1 MDAALAQPT
10 TDPLPGV
17 QRRARVRPVPLPESG
32 VRPAVSVVIPCFNYA
47 HFLPLAVRSALSQ
60 QGVDV
65 EVIVVDDASTDA
77 SLQVANDLAAENAAV
92 TVRSHE
98 TNQGPVAT
106 FNDGLE
112 LASGE
117 FLVRLDADDQ
127 LTPGSLL
134 RSTALARAHPS
145 VGLVYGHPR
154 HFRDEP
160 PAPRSHLRSWTLWP
174 GREWLAHRCRS
185 GFNVITS
192 PEVLMRASIV
202 QRVGGQQPLAHT
214 HDMEM
219 WFRIAAFSDVARID
233 GPDQAWHRD
242 HPDSLSARLVDDTVD
257 LFERRAAF
265 DVLFGGPAG
274 EIPEAPA
281 LQWLARR
288 SLARDA
294 LDRACH
300 LFDRGNATKESV
312 AILVDFAREMEPP
325 GVTLP
330 GWRAVRRRSEL
341 GPARVR
347 RRPWYTAAA
356 LRRRLRNEIM
366 HLRWTRTG
374 AWEPAR
380 GAEHLLA
387 AAQRR
392 LVAADRH

>member
-1 MDAALAQPT
+1 MHAALAHST
-10 TDPLPGV
+10 TDRLPGLE
-17 QRRARVRPVPLPESG
+17 RRARVRPVPLSG
-32 VRPAVSVVIPCFNYA
+32 SGLRPTVSVVIPCFNYA
-47 HFLPLAVRSALSQ
+47 HFLPLAVGSALGQ
-60 QGVDV
+60 EGVDV

-77 SLQVANDLAAENAAV
+77 SLQVAGDLAAEHVAV
-92 TVRSHE
+92 TVVSHA

-134 RSTALARAHPS
+134 RSTALARAYPS

-160 PAPRSHLRSWTLWP
+160 PAPRSRIRSWTLWP

-192 PEVLMRASIV
+192 PEVLMRSSIV

-242 HPDSLSARLVDDTVD
+242 HPDSLSARMVDDMVD
-257 LFERRAAF
+257 LFERRDAF
-265 DVLFGGPAG
+265 DVLFRGPAG
-274 EIPEAPA
+274 EIPEAAA
-281 LQWLARR
+281 LQWLAQR

-300 LFDRGNATKESV
+300 LYDRGNATQESV
-312 AILVDFAREMEPP
+312 GILVDFAREVEPP

-392 LVAADRH
+392 LVAGDRH